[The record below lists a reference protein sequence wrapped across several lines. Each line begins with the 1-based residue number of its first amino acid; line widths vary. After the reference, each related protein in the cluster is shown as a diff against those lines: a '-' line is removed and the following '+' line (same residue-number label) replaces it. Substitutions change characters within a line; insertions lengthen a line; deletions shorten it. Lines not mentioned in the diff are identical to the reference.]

1 MISERWN
8 RGGGGILGGVRQQE
22 PLKAR
27 VDDAQKKLDVH
38 ISKLESIHSKLQRK
52 HEALFEKI
60 VAAQRRHDTTY
71 AKAYAAELA
80 QVRKMR
86 EMVHGAKLAME
97 QVCLR
102 LNTVSELGDV
112 VVTLSPCMSVVRGLS
127 SAIGGMMPEASS
139 SMQDLQSVVGDLVGN
154 ASVSRASLSAPAAS
168 SEAQAILAE
177 AQSAME
183 SRAKSSIPEVPPEL
197 GERGRGELQLG

>member
-8 RGGGGILGGVRQQE
+8 RKGGGILGSMRQEE

-27 VDDAQKKLDVH
+27 VDSAQKKLDIH
-38 ISKLESIHSKLQRK
+38 ISKLESIHVKLQRK

-71 AKAYAAELA
+71 AQAYASELA

-97 QVCLR
+97 QVRLR

-112 VVTLSPCMSVVRGLS
+112 VVTLSPCMSLVRGLS

-139 SMQDLQSVVGDLVGN
+139 SMQDLQSIVGDLVGN
-154 ASVSRASLSAPAAS
+154 ASVSSASIAAPVAG
-168 SEAQAILAE
+168 SEAQSILAE
-177 AQSAME
+177 AQAAME
-183 SRAKSSIPEVPPEL
+183 SRAKSSIPEVPAEL
-197 GERGRGELQLG
+197 GGHRGELQPG